1 MIDVKICG
9 LRTTEAVAAAVDGG
23 ARYLGFVFFPPSPR
37 HLEPAV
43 AASLAAAVPPSVK
56 RVGLVV
62 NADDVTLEAL
72 LAACPLDMLQ
82 LHGHETPARAAAI
95 RARFGLPILKALPIS
110 DAGDVQAAR
119 IYEEVADLLL
129 FDARPPKDATR
140 PGGNA
145 LAFDWT
151 LLAGT
156 SWKRPWLLAGGLHA
170 GNLAEAVRLSGARA
184 VDVSSGVEDS
194 PGVKSLARIRAFLDA
209 ARGL

>member
-1 MIDVKICG
+1 MIEVKICG
-9 LRTTEAVAAAVDGG
+9 LRTTEAVATAVDGG

-37 HLEPAV
+37 HLEPA
-43 AASLAAAVPPSVK
+43 AAAPLLAAVPPSVK

-62 NADDVTLEAL
+62 NADDATLEAL

-82 LHGHETPARAAAI
+82 LHGHETPERAAAI

-110 DAGDVQAAR
+110 DAGDVRAAR
-119 IYEEVADLLL
+119 AYEDAADLLL
-129 FDARPPKDATR
+129 FDAKPPKDASR

-145 LAFDWT
+145 LAFDWA

-156 SWKRPWLLAGGLHA
+156 SWTRPWLLAGGLHA
-170 GNLAEAVRLSGARA
+170 GNLADAVRLSGARG

-194 PGVKSLARIRAFLDA
+194 PGVKSLTKIRAFLDA

>member
-1 MIDVKICG
+1 MIEVKICG
-9 LRTTEAVAAAVDGG
+9 LKTAEAVGAAVDGG

-37 HLEPAV
+37 NLEPAV
-43 AASLAAAVPPSVK
+43 AAPLMAAVPPSVK

-62 NADDVTLEAL
+62 NADNATLEAL

-82 LHGHETPARAAAI
+82 LHGHEMPERAAAI

-119 IYEEVADLLL
+119 GYEEVADMLL
-129 FDARPPKDATR
+129 FDAKPPKDASR

-170 GNLAEAVRLSGARA
+170 GNLAEAVRLSGARG

-194 PGVKSLARIRAFLDA
+194 PGVKSLAKIRAFLDA

>member
-1 MIDVKICG
+1 VIDVKICG
-9 LRTTEAVAAAVDGG
+9 LRTPEAVAAAVDGG

-37 HLEPAV
+37 HLDPAR
-43 AASLAAAVPPSVK
+43 AAGLMASVPDGVR

-62 NADDVTLEAL
+62 NADDATLDAL
-72 LAACPLDMLQ
+72 VAACPLDMLQ
-82 LHGHETPARAAAI
+82 LHGHETPERAAAV
-95 RARFGLPILKALPIS
+95 RMRFGLPILKALPIS
-110 DAGDVQAAR
+110 DQGDVLAAR
-119 IYEEVADLLL
+119 AYEDVADMLL

-156 SWKRPWLLAGGLHA
+156 SWKKPWLLAGGLHP

-184 VDVSSGVEDS
+184 VDVSSGVEDA
-194 PGVKSLARIRAFLDA
+194 PGVKSPAKIRAFLDV
-209 ARGL
+209 ARVL